1 MEKSGFLAQIT
12 QLKFEALQIS
22 QWKANVE
29 SQYKNISYVE
39 KTIKQ

>member
-1 MEKSGFLAQIT
+1 VEKLGFLAQLT

-29 SQYKNISYVE
+29 SQYNNISYVD
-39 KTIKQ
+39 KNH